1 MTNTFFILMGA
12 LTLLSAVLL
21 FMVAISFSEKYKP
34 YRKYTD
40 LMISPGLIVLLSGA
54 VLISFLP
61 GCATVEKY
69 TNAVT
74 NAGIA
79 YDAIDSGDVE
89 ASIRSIELSAEDAAK
104 VDKAKG
110 KYIAFIGKWK
120 DSIGDFDGMAGRLLA
135 FDADYRLLQN
145 EYSILQA
152 VISANWWRYSPEQQ
166 EYLKVYQNRAE
177 MLDESV
183 QEFISAK
190 RNHQALM
197 DALQFSAIIVKLA
210 L

>member
-1 MTNTFFILMGA
+1 MTNTFSIFMGA
-12 LTLLSAVLL
+12 LTLLSTVLL
-21 FMVAISFSEKYKP
+21 FMVAISFAAKYKP

-40 LMISPGLIVLLSGA
+40 RMISPGLIVLLSGA

-110 KYIAFIGKWK
+110 KYIAFINKWK

-145 EYSILQA
+145 EYATLQT

-166 EYLKVYQNRAE
+166 EDLKAYQNRAE

-197 DALQFSAIIVKLA
+197 DALQFSAMIVKLA

>member
-1 MTNTFFILMGA
+1 MTNTFFIFMGA
-12 LTLLSAVLL
+12 LTLLSTVLL
-21 FMVAISFSEKYKP
+21 FMVAISFSAKYKP

-40 LMISPGLIVLLSGA
+40 PMISPGLVVLLSGA

-89 ASIRSIELSAEDAAK
+89 ASIRSIELSAEDAVK
-104 VDKAKG
+104 VDKAKA

-145 EYSILQA
+145 EYATLQA
-152 VISANWWRYSPEQQ
+152 VIYANWWRYSPEQQ
-166 EYLKVYQNRAE
+166 DDLKTYQNRAE

-197 DALQFSAIIVKLA
+197 DALQFSAMIVKLA

>member
-1 MTNTFFILMGA
+1 MTNTFFIFMGA
-12 LTLLSAVLL
+12 LTLLSAALL

-40 LMISPGLIVLLSGA
+40 PMISPGLAVLLSGA

-89 ASIRSIELSAEDAAK
+89 ASIRSIELSAEDAVK
-104 VDKAKG
+104 VDKAKA

-166 EYLKVYQNRAE
+166 DDLKTYQGRAE

-197 DALQFSAIIVKLA
+197 DALQFSAMIVKLA